1 MTVRS
6 SSAQPPRGAT
16 RTAPPARLMVR
27 ISRTLNNNRSLRV
40 SALYARGPRLQMSG
54 RPVRAAMH
62 AVLDGAHSRRIRT
75 GLSLQLRVMY
85 RLSFTAVRVA
95 EDGAPDCA
103 HRPCGARNCA
113 QHRIRR
119 ARRSGLTCFN
129 NVFRVCSR
137 SGFWVWLPWNLSFR
151 SRRKAPP
158 DCSTKFTTLYTC
170 VLSRRTCIIYRIF
183 FTMRRLRFINPR

>member
-1 MTVRS
+1 
-6 SSAQPPRGAT
+6 
-16 RTAPPARLMVR
+16 MVR

-54 RPVRAAMH
+54 RPVRAAVH
-62 AVLDGAHSRRIRT
+62 TVLDGAHSRRIRT

-113 QHRIRR
+113 HHRIRR

-137 SGFWVWLPWNLSFR
+137 SGFWVLGLTAR
-151 SRRKAPP
+151 SVQVAQRP
-158 DCSTKFTTLYTC
+158 
-170 VLSRRTCIIYRIF
+170 
-183 FTMRRLRFINPR
+183 